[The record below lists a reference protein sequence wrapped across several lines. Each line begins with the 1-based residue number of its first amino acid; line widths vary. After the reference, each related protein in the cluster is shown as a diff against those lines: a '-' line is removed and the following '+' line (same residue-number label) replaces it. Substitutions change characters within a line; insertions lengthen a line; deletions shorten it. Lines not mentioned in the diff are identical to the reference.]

1 MSSLQPA
8 VFQPATLGVQ
18 PATLTLTLT
27 LIFLEVEPRGGG
39 LHLSLLPE
47 IGAPVLPPIY
57 VPPAPS
63 LPSGG
68 EGGHV
73 SGGSGGGSSGEAGGG
88 AVSPAAAVARRAA
101 EIATASIAAASRAS
115 TAAFASASACA
126 AAQVRDVHVNGSGVF
141 SVVLYNPSLFSSV
154 DLGTF
159 NPKPKPKPQ
168 HQRPNPRT
176 STLTPPRRHP
186 QPVDF
191 RACVRHELEDAAAA
205 RERLSK
211 QVAQQEQE
219 RAARVQYAAE
229 LALLVTQDTALAASE
244 ADLSKRLWE
253 VQEVRRRHAAMAT
266 QLRDAIAALGDE

>member
-126 AAQVRDVHVNGSGVF
+126 AAQVRDVHVDGSGVF

-159 NPKPKPKPQ
+159 NPKPKPQ
-168 HQRPNPRT
+168 HQRPTPRT

-186 QPVDF
+186 QQVDF